1 MTLSAVSNSMNDK
14 KKKIKEKHSLR
25 GNCNETFPYLRLV
38 RCKAMRYKPPPDTS
52 S

>member
-1 MTLSAVSNSMNDK
+1 MTLSAVSNVMND

-25 GNCNETFPYLRLV
+25 ENCNETFPYLKLV